1 MDDWKKR
8 IKNKRKD
15 EWGKYD
21 ELGAESL
28 RLKAKLNQLRQEE
41 PLNGEAIDDLQLK
54 IIERLEEIRDEFNKQ
69 ILIREASLKLVAH
82 DNLNRMKNWTEKSI
96 IEITGLLKESIEEL
110 DHISDTTTKDLIIN
124 RIGNK

>member
-82 DNLNRMKNWTEKSI
+82 DNLKRMKNWTEKSI